1 MKQRDIHK
9 RKGPLRMKK
18 LQRLSAMLLILIV
31 LLSTVVIAA
40 PAASAAEPS
49 VGSEPFTD
57 YYCREALKTLPNAT
71 ALLYAYDQMVAG
83 VEASLDQIT
92 VYDGVHPISYE
103 ELEIAMDA
111 YRRDHAEHFWL
122 GSTFTV
128 SYDSTTV
135 HRVMPTYLLSGDALT
150 TAKIQFEEAIARI
163 LADLPS
169 ATSEWALELALHD
182 ALAARVAYVEGTHA
196 HNAYG
201 ALVLGEAVCE
211 GYAEALQ
218 CLYHR
223 IGIQSLLVLGD
234 SINPSTNAP
243 EGHAWN
249 MVRIEGKYYHV
260 DLTWNDQGSTLYHA
274 YFNLTDTQILE
285 DHAIDPTAYPLP
297 ACNDESAQ
305 YFAVTGKI
313 VSAYSVDSI
322 ATLLKNNGLST
333 SLYLR
338 TDKASFLSWF
348 QTNVRAI
355 ATAAG
360 VSGNFTYG
368 YTALGREILLT
379 IDVCKHT
386 SLAPV
391 APTSATCTEDGNIA
405 YYICTCGKWF
415 SDAAATEEIRTQNS
429 VKTPAHGHNWS
440 EQIPDTTHLRAEATD
455 CRAKNTYW
463 YDCANCNEISTS
475 AYFAFGENGP
485 HDYETEWSAD
495 ADGHFHSCRYCT
507 DSIDRAPHVP
517 GVEPTD
523 ATPQTCTECQHV
535 LAPAR
540 SPSTQGGETGTKDDA
555 WKLPIEKNQLIL
567 YAAIGGGGILILVV
581 LVFIL
586 KKCR

>member
-1 MKQRDIHK
+1 MKQ
-9 RKGPLRMKK
+9 
-18 LQRLSAMLLILIV
+18 LQRLCAMLLVLV
-31 LLSTVVIAA
+31 ALLSTLLIAA
-40 PAASAAEPS
+40 PAAVAAEPPS
-49 VGSEPFTD
+49 GSEPFTD
-57 YYCREALKTLPNAT
+57 YYCREALKTLPNST

-92 VYDGVHPISYE
+92 VYNGTHPISYE
-103 ELEIAMDA
+103 ELEVAMDA

-122 GSTFTV
+122 GNSFTV

-135 HRVMPTYLLSGDALT
+135 HKVIPTYLLSGDALT
-150 TAKIQFEEAIARI
+150 IAKVQFEDAIARI
-163 LADLPS
+163 LDVLPPTES
-169 ATSEWALELALHD
+169 DWELELALHD
-182 ALAARVAYVEGTHA
+182 ALAARITYVDGTHA

-223 IGIQSLLVLGD
+223 VGIQSLLVLGN
-234 SINPSTNAP
+234 SVNPSTTSP
-243 EGHAWN
+243 EGHEWN
-249 MVRIEGKYYHV
+249 MVRIDGKYYHV

-274 YFNLTDTQILE
+274 YFNLTDARILE
-285 DHAIDPTAYPLP
+285 DYAIDPTAYPLP
-297 ACNDESAQ
+297 ACTDESAQ
-305 YFAVTGKI
+305 YFAVTGKT
-313 VSAYSVDSI
+313 VSDYSIYSI
-322 ATLLKNNGLST
+322 ATLLKNNRLST
-333 SLYLR
+333 SLYLT

-386 SLAPV
+386 SLTPIS
-391 APTSATCTEDGNIA
+391 PNPATCTEDGNIA

-415 SDAAATEEIRTQNS
+415 SNAAATEEIRSQNS
-429 VKTPAHGHNWS
+429 VKIPAHGHNWS
-440 EQIPDTTHLRAEATD
+440 EQIPDAAHLRAEATD
-455 CRAKNTYW
+455 CRTKSTYW
-463 YDCANCNEISTS
+463 YDCSNCNEISTS

-535 LAPAR
+535 LAPAL
-540 SPSTQGGETGTKDDA
+540 SQSAPSGDPDTQDEF

-567 YAAIGGGGILILVV
+567 YAAIGGGGILILA
-581 LVFIL
+581 LLGFIL
-586 KKCR
+586 KKCK